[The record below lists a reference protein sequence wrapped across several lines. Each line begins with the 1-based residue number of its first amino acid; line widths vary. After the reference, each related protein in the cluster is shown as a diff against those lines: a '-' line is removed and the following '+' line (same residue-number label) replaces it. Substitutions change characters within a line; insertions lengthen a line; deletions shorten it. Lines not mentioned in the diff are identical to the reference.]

1 MEVIGDVDENT
12 FSGFMGAKPK
22 HSKENGRRT
31 SLVVQGLRIHL
42 PMQGTWVQYLVGE
55 LSQTVQPHLPPPP
68 KKSDDKWYISK

>member
-22 HSKENGRRT
+22 HSKENGRRA

-42 PMQGTWVQYLVGE
+42 PMQRTWVPSLVWEDPTSLGA
-55 LSQTVQPHLPPPP
+55 TKPVPHN
-68 KKSDDKWYISK
+68 D